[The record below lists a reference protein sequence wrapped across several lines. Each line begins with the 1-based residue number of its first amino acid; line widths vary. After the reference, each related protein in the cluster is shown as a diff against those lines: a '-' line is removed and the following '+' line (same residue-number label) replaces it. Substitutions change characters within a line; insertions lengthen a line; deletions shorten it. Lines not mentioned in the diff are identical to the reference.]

1 MSRKDG
7 GADHAAGPCQQKEAS
22 GYKRTQFEGTSQ
34 PGWGRRVSPE
44 VLKHPDHIKGILSEE
59 RSHIEM
65 LRQFQNEIR
74 AMQEDVLS
82 ENTCLSAQPK
92 STITSTSNLFED
104 DGSSVQK
111 ITEESKVIRAKLQTS
126 ENKLQDAE
134 KSVRE
139 LQDKVKLLERAKT
152 QCAKEA
158 ESRVG
163 FLKKQIDDFVSSAES
178 MRQEAE
184 DKTGE
189 LEKQILMLEAE
200 KNNAEAR
207 ALNMQHAVPE
217 EEYYALQRQVNEAEV
232 ERREAA
238 MKQES
243 AEEHVQ
249 SLSHERALLQ
259 KHCAQVVDFAK
270 HMEIEKDMEQ
280 ARTVAYFEDQL
291 ANAKVEMA
299 QLHQN
304 LDEAIKKLHLAEARL
319 EREAADA
326 AHRKEVNDN
335 TIAELHALL
344 MAHHSATNELRNES
358 EKGKR
363 LEMLI
368 GELLQQASVEQKHT
382 EFQKREGLS
391 TGRNAA
397 SSSRETYKQ
406 PHAATPPKATGTVV
420 FNPELTATVKVDFE
434 RQHSAPS
441 SLAAPRGRKYFVP
454 QTPSNFSV
462 PRLPGSFRT

>member
-34 PGWGRRVSPE
+34 PGWGRRASPE

-82 ENTCLSAQPK
+82 ESTCLNAQPK

-104 DGSSVQK
+104 DGRSVQK
-111 ITEESKVIRAKLQTS
+111 ITEESKVLRTKLQTS

-158 ESRVG
+158 DSRVG

-178 MRQEAE
+178 IRQEAE
-184 DKTGE
+184 DKKGE

-200 KNNAEAR
+200 KNDAEAR

-217 EEYYALQRQVNEAEV
+217 EEYYALQRQLNEAVV

-243 AEEHVQ
+243 AEERVQ

-270 HMEIEKDMEQ
+270 HIEIEKDMEH

-291 ANAKVEMA
+291 ADAKVEMA
-299 QLHQN
+299 QLGQN
-304 LDEAIKKLHLAEARL
+304 LDGAMKKLHLSEARL

-326 AHRKEVNDN
+326 AHRKEVDDKS
-335 TIAELHALL
+335 IAELQALL
-344 MAHHSATNELRNES
+344 MAHHTATNELRNES

-363 LEMLI
+363 LEILL
-368 GELLQQASVEQKHT
+368 GELLQQASVEQNHT
-382 EFQKREGLS
+382 DFQKREGLS
-391 TGRNAA
+391 TGENAA
-397 SSSRETYKQ
+397 SSSWETYQQ
-406 PHAATPPKATGTVV
+406 PHVATPPKAIGTTV
-420 FNPELTATVKVDFE
+420 FNPELTATITVDFG

-441 SLAAPRGRKYFVP
+441 SFAAPRGRKYFVP
-454 QTPSNFSV
+454 RSPS
-462 PRLPGSFRT
+462 GSFVPKQPARTP